1 MKPRQADV
9 LHNALHFLGNSILD
23 RDLTPRCRRVGL
35 FTTHFGRLQFYGIS
49 RRRVSKSSLKV

>member
-23 RDLTPRCRRVGL
+23 RDL
-35 FTTHFGRLQFYGIS
+35 S
-49 RRRVSKSSLKV
+49 RHDAEELGCLLLILADYSFMAYRAEE